1 MKESVVPGTLDTN
14 SDALLHSITRPPVN
28 EYAALKQL
36 ITKRKLLDKQPR
48 YYIYKF
54 LFTLGLLIVGV
65 FYLLVVH
72 NFWLQ
77 LCDAVYLAFVFG
89 QISFLGHDSGHRQ
102 IFHAAWKNNLASML
116 LGDVL
121 IAMSYTW
128 WIGKHNQHHAY
139 PNQFDMDPDMDI
151 PAICFS
157 QEEALGKQ
165 KLRRLLA
172 AYQAYA
178 LFALMLF
185 VAIDFQRTSI
195 FYVLRKQGK
204 ERLLEVALLSVHYLL
219 YFGLIF
225 SQMSFWQG
233 IVFIFVNQALLGLYM
248 GSIIAP
254 NHKGMPMLEKS
265 SKIDFLRRQVMTA
278 RNVYSSPFNDFW
290 YGGLNYQIEH
300 HLFPSMPRNNLKEAQ
315 KVIKLFCQAHAISYY
330 ETGMVQSYKEILQFL
345 HEIGA
350 PLRQYSEKS
359 NGRFRSI

>member
-1 MKESVVPGTLDTN
+1 VKESVVPGTLDSN
-14 SDALLHSITRPPVN
+14 SGVLLDSFTRPPVN

-36 ITKRKLLDKQPR
+36 ITKRKLLDQQPR
-48 YYIYKF
+48 YYTYKF

-65 FYLLVVH
+65 VFLLVVH
-72 NFWLQ
+72 NFWIQ
-77 LCDAVYLAFVFG
+77 LCDAAYLAFVFG
-89 QISFLGHDSGHRQ
+89 QIGLLSHDVGHRQ
-102 IFHAAWKNNLASML
+102 IFHAAWKHNLASML

-121 IAMSYTW
+121 IGMSYKW

-139 PNQFDMDPDMDI
+139 PNQFDMDPDLDI

-157 QEEALGKQ
+157 QEEALGKR

-172 AYQAYA
+172 SYQAYA
-178 LFALMLF
+178 FFPLMLF
-185 VAIDFQRTSI
+185 VGIDFQRTSI

-204 ERLLEVALLSVHYLL
+204 ERLLEVVLLLVHYLL

-225 SQMSFWQG
+225 SQMAFWQG
-233 IVFIFVNQALLGLYM
+233 VVFIFVNQALFGLYI
-248 GSIIAP
+248 GSIFAP

-265 SKIDFLRRQVMTA
+265 NKMDFLRRQVLTA
-278 RNVYSSPFNDFW
+278 RNVSSHPFNDFW

-315 KVIKLFCQAHAISYY
+315 KVIKLFCQEHEIMYC
-330 ETGMVQSYKEILQFL
+330 ETGMLQSYKEILQFL

>member
-1 MKESVVPGTLDTN
+1 MKESVVPGTLVTN
-14 SDALLHSITRPPVN
+14 SGALLDSITRPPVN
-28 EYAALKQL
+28 EYASLKQL

-48 YYIYKF
+48 YYAYKI
-54 LFTLGLLIVGV
+54 LFTMGLLAAGV
-65 FYLLVVH
+65 AYLLVVH

-89 QISFLGHDSGHRQ
+89 QIGFLGHDTGHRQ
-102 IFHAAWKNNLASML
+102 IFHAAWKHHLSSML
-116 LGDVL
+116 LGNVL
-121 IAMSYTW
+121 IAMSYSW
-128 WIGKHNQHHAY
+128 WISKHNQHHAY

-157 QEEALGKQ
+157 QEEALSKR

-172 AYQAYA
+172 SYQAYA
-178 LFALMLF
+178 FFPLMLL
-185 VAIDFQRTSI
+185 VGIDFQRTSI

-204 ERLLEVALLSVHYLL
+204 ERLLEVALLLVHYLL
-219 YFGLIF
+219 YFGLVF
-225 SQMSFWQG
+225 FQMTFWQG
-233 IVFIFVNQALLGLYM
+233 VVFIFVNQALFGLYI
-248 GSIIAP
+248 GSIFAP

-265 SKIDFLRRQVMTA
+265 SKMDFLQRQVLTA
-278 RNVYSSPFNDFW
+278 RNVSSSPFNDFW

-315 KVIKLFCQAHAISYY
+315 KVIKLFCQEHAITYY

-350 PLRQYSEKS
+350 PLRQSSE
-359 NGRFRSI
+359 GM

>member
-1 MKESVVPGTLDTN
+1 MKESVAPGTLDTN
-14 SDALLHSITRPPVN
+14 SGALLDSIMRPPLN
-28 EYAALKQL
+28 EYAALKQQ
-36 ITKRKLLDKQPR
+36 ITMRRLLDKQPR
-48 YYIYKF
+48 YYTYKI
-54 LFTLGLLIVGV
+54 LFTIGLLAAGV
-65 FYLLVVH
+65 AYLLVVH

-89 QISFLGHDSGHRQ
+89 QIGLLTHDTGHRQ
-102 IFHAAWKNNLASML
+102 IFHAAWKLHLASMI

-121 IAMSYTW
+121 IGMSYTW

-157 QEEALGKQ
+157 QEEALSKR

-172 AYQAYA
+172 SYQAYA
-178 LFALMLF
+178 FFPLMLF

-204 ERLLEVALLSVHYLL
+204 ERLLEVALLLVHFLL
-219 YFGLIF
+219 YFVLIF
-225 SQMSFWQG
+225 SQMTFWQG
-233 IVFIFVNQALLGLYM
+233 IVFIFVNQALFGLYIA
-248 GSIIAP
+248 SIFAP

-265 SKIDFLRRQVMTA
+265 SKMDFLRRQVLTA
-278 RNVYSSPFNDFW
+278 RNVSSSPFNDFW

-300 HLFPSMPRNNLKEAQ
+300 HLFPSMPRNNLREAQ
-315 KVIKLFCQAHAISYY
+315 KVIKLFCQEHGITYY

-350 PLRQYSEKS
+350 PLRQYSEVM
-359 NGRFRSI
+359 